1 MVDTIDIN
9 NIIINPQIN
18 ELIIKI
24 LAYRFDDDQPL
35 YPYIYIGELGAKL
48 ILSLN
53 PSKEVRDSL
62 NIFLD
67 NLRNPSHEIKEKY
80 GADRITEYFNNIRIE
95 ESKKLLKLFNTTDT
109 INIAIAL
116 LRDINI
122 KGYSFSDWDVNGELI
137 KNWRPRLIDSLKEI
151 GFQYDENK
159 KEFNYSNKWFRLTT
173 TPYLSTS
180 FIDADFGNETL
191 YEKLKIEINN
201 CYSYGFFTATLVLS
215 RKLTEN
221 MLIDI
226 LRKKYPPNV
235 AQNLEIYYTQEKR
248 RFKDLSDLISE
259 LSNRKSDFEPDINI
273 VEDILKLI
281 HPLRESANS
290 SAHSIFY
297 ADKDGVEDLKIPK
310 LVEKLEYLKNRLI

>member
-24 LAYRFDDDQPL
+24 LGYRFDNQPL
-35 YPYIYIGELGAKL
+35 YPHIYIGELGAKL

-53 PSKEVRDSL
+53 PSKEVHDSL
-62 NIFLD
+62 NLFLD
-67 NLRNPSHEIKEKY
+67 NLRNPSLEIKEKY
-80 GADRITEYFNNIRIE
+80 GADHIAEYFYNIRVE
-95 ESKKLLKLFNTTDT
+95 ESGKLLKLFNPTDT

-116 LRDINI
+116 LRDIDI
-122 KGYSFSDWDVNGELI
+122 KRYSFSGWNVNGESI
-137 KNWRPRLIDSLKEI
+137 KNWRQRLIDSLKEI

-159 KEFNYSNKWFRLTT
+159 KEFNYSNKWFRLTA

-180 FIDADFGNETL
+180 FIDTDFRNETL

-235 AQNLEIYYTQEKR
+235 AKNLEIYYIQEQR
-248 RFKDLSDLISE
+248 RFKDLSDLILE
-259 LSNRKSDFEPDINI
+259 LGNRKSDFEPDINI
-273 VEDILKLI
+273 VEDILRLI

-290 SAHSIFY
+290 GVHSIIFY
-297 ADKDGVEDLKIPK
+297 ADKEGVEDLKIPK

>member
-24 LAYRFDDDQPL
+24 LAYRFDDNPL
-35 YPYIYIGELGAKL
+35 YPHIYIGELGAKL

-80 GADRITEYFNNIRIE
+80 DADRITVYFNNIRIE

-116 LRDINI
+116 LRDIDI
-122 KGYSFSDWDVNGELI
+122 KRYSFSGWNVNGESI
-137 KNWRPRLIDSLKEI
+137 KNWRQRLIDSLKEI

-159 KEFNYSNKWFRLTT
+159 KEFNYSDKWFRLTA

-180 FIDADFGNETL
+180 FIDADFRNETL
-191 YEKLKIEINN
+191 YEKLKVEINN

-235 AQNLEIYYTQEKR
+235 AQNLKIYYTQEKKH
-248 RFKDLSDLISE
+248 FKNLSDLISE
-259 LSNRKSDFEPDINI
+259 LNNRKSDFEPDINI

-281 HPLRESANS
+281 RPLRESANS
-290 SAHSIFY
+290 SAHSISY
-297 ADKDGVEDLKIPK
+297 ADKDGVENLKIPK